1 MLCAMEFKN
10 RLVCLFLEGT
20 ITTKMFQFQRS
31 KEFQWSLQL
40 QFVIG
45 IYPWICRII
54 RDQEINGNR
63 LNAFKLPTYRCVY
76 LLLFDHSVAI
86 QKFLTLNNVFK
97 TWLETTLNICSSSS
111 DYLVNISNKWFWIRH
126 LYSLFYNISFI
137 TDTLDVVAV
146 KVIYGSR
153 HFLHPYH
160 NVWFGKNI
168 QQRIHCRYESDNL
181 QT

>member
-76 LLLFDHSVAI
+76 LSLFDHSVAI
-86 QKFLTLNNVFK
+86 QDIKQCIQDMVRNNTQHFSRFI
-97 TWLETTLNICSSSS
+97 N
-111 DYLVNISNKWFWIRH
+111 LVNISNKWFWIRH

-153 HFLHPYH
+153 HFLHP
-160 NVWFGKNI
+160 
-168 QQRIHCRYESDNL
+168 
-181 QT
+181 

>member
-111 DYLVNISNKWFWIRH
+111 DFSR
-126 LYSLFYNISFI
+126 FI
-137 TDTLDVVAV
+137 NPVD
-146 KVIYGSR
+146 
-153 HFLHPYH
+153 F
-160 NVWFGKNI
+160 
-168 QQRIHCRYESDNL
+168 SDNFFEFDIYIL
-181 QT
+181 HFTISLWSLIH

>member
-45 IYPWICRII
+45 IYPWIWRII

-63 LNAFKLPTYRCVY
+63 LNASKLPTYQCVY

-86 QKFLTLNNVFK
+86 QKFQTLNNVLK
-97 TWLETTLNICSSSS
+97 TWLVTTNKIF
-111 DYLVNISNKWFWIRH
+111 NHIGKTISRKVTSFKIH
-126 LYSLFYNISFI
+126 KSLTPKEF
-137 TDTLDVVAV
+137 
-146 KVIYGSR
+146 
-153 HFLHPYH
+153 H
-160 NVWFGKNI
+160 
-168 QQRIHCRYESDNL
+168 
-181 QT
+181 

>member
-76 LLLFDHSVAI
+76 LSLFDHSVAI

-97 TWLETTLNICSSSS
+97 TWLETTLNICSSSFFEIYKYCKYFQQMVLNS
-111 DYLVNISNKWFWIRH
+111 TLIFFILQY
-126 LYSLFYNISFI
+126 LFYHWYIRCCGSKGDLWIS
-137 TDTLDVVAV
+137 TLFT
-146 KVIYGSR
+146 S
-153 HFLHPYH
+153 L
-160 NVWFGKNI
+160 
-168 QQRIHCRYESDNL
+168 
-181 QT
+181 T

>member
-1 MLCAMEFKN
+1 MIDRLCAMEFKN

-45 IYPWICRII
+45 IYPWIWRII

-63 LNAFKLPTYRCVY
+63 LNASKLPTYQCVY

-97 TWLETTLNICSSSS
+97 TWLVTTLNICNSCSHSF
-111 DYLVNISNKWFWIRH
+111 LKWKSVRSILIILWTKF
-126 LYSLFYNISFI
+126 S
-137 TDTLDVVAV
+137 TTLA
-146 KVIYGSR
+146 
-153 HFLHPYH
+153 
-160 NVWFGKNI
+160 
-168 QQRIHCRYESDNL
+168 
-181 QT
+181 

>member
-1 MLCAMEFKN
+1 MIDMLCAMEFKN

-45 IYPWICRII
+45 IYPWIWRII

-63 LNAFKLPTYRCVY
+63 LNASKLPTYQCVY

-86 QKFLTLNNVFK
+86 QKFLTLNIVFK
-97 TWLETTLNICSSSS
+97 TWHLSEIYTYHIMNKIFNHIGKTISRKITLFEIHESSTP
-111 DYLVNISNKWFWIRH
+111 KEF
-126 LYSLFYNISFI
+126 
-137 TDTLDVVAV
+137 
-146 KVIYGSR
+146 
-153 HFLHPYH
+153 
-160 NVWFGKNI
+160 
-168 QQRIHCRYESDNL
+168 Q
-181 QT
+181 

>member
-76 LLLFDHSVAI
+76 LSLFDHSVAI

-97 TWLETTLNICSSSS
+97 TWLETTLNICSSSPVS
-111 DYLVNISNKWFWIRH
+111 RFINLVNISNKWFWIRH

-153 HFLHPYH
+153 HFLHP
-160 NVWFGKNI
+160 
-168 QQRIHCRYESDNL
+168 
-181 QT
+181 

>member
-1 MLCAMEFKN
+1 MIDMLCAMEFKN

-97 TWLETTLNICSSSS
+97 TWLETTLNICSFSRFIN
-111 DYLVNISNKWFWIRH
+111 LVNISNKWFWIRH

-153 HFLHPYH
+153 HFLHP
-160 NVWFGKNI
+160 
-168 QQRIHCRYESDNL
+168 
-181 QT
+181 